1 MKKSFKRII
10 TAMAAAMC
18 AVPMT
23 NILSASADDN
33 TMTRTRSASVSGASV
48 SAVSTTAKRT
58 DSTLKE
64 ALTDRNSAAVIATEK
79 IDDTVINGGKLVDRE
94 QLEEVIDIRDQING
108 GIKGLGG
115 RDILGLDDRLSD
127 LLSNSGIVDIG
138 GRGRDLLGLDGILG
152 KDDSITDLLSKL
164 GHLTGKDFG
173 NLGKVTGTMSKG
185 NDKGFFTYLSVSG
198 IESDGKGE
206 NGNIHVWQVNDMG
219 SVYTSVRYNDVIIT
233 IRAGKIYDP
242 FSNNNGN
249 HASVE
254 TDENGITFYD
264 FGDGVTCKASED
276 GDNFGS
282 CTNGDVTISW
292 EGDTVTVSTASG
304 DSVTL
309 SPEDTDSKNKDEK
322 DDSKGDDNKNGDSN
336 DKKKDDSQD
345 DDTQTNSTPI
355 YDCDGCCTH
364 NVSAAEAAAALA
376 EWTDPLINTGEN
388 GRQRTPSDEELG
400 AMLAN
405 RIDPLT
411 NTGDS
416 VQQRIPSDEELGA
429 MLADRTD
436 PCVDPVR

>member
-64 ALTDRNSAAVIATEK
+64 ALTDRNSTAVIATEK

-94 QLEEVIDIRDQING
+94 QLEEVIDIRDQLNG

-115 RDILGLDDRLSD
+115 RDLLGLDDFLSD
-127 LLSNSGIVDIG
+127 LLSNGGILNHG
-138 GRGRDLLGLDGILG
+138 GYGRDFLGLDGILG
-152 KDDSITDLLSKL
+152 KGDRFTDLLSNL
-164 GHLTGKDFG
+164 GHLTNKDFG
-173 NLGKVTGTMSKG
+173 NLGKVTGTTSFYVKG
-185 NDKGFFTYLSVSG
+185 VACEEFSWY
-198 IESDGKGE
+198 ESNDGK
-206 NGNIHVWQVNDMG
+206 
-219 SVYTSVRYNDVIIT
+219 TSVVHGNTAGDVVTMVSHNGYIVNIMN
-233 IRAGKIYDP
+233 GKLYGVFGFSGKMTSSDDGKYDDNV
-242 FSNNNGN
+242 SCT
-249 HASVE
+249 V
-254 TDENGITFYD
+254 
-264 FGDGVTCKASED
+264 SED
-276 GDNFGS
+276 GESGS
-282 CTNGDVTISW
+282 CSINGVTTTW
-292 EGDTVTVSTASG
+292 NEETTTVSTDNGEVITFSTSG
-304 DSVTL
+304 N
-309 SPEDTDSKNKDEK
+309 ENKDK
-322 DDSKGDDNKNGDSN
+322 KGDGQNGDNQNGDNQN
-336 DKKKDDSQD
+336 DKKKDDSD
-345 DDTQTNSTPI
+345 EGTPI

>member
-64 ALTDRNSAAVIATEK
+64 ALTDRNSTAVIATEK

-115 RDILGLDDRLSD
+115 RDLLGLDDFLSD
-127 LLSNSGIVDIG
+127 LLSNGGILNHG

-173 NLGKVTGTMSKG
+173 NLGKVTGTMSRVK
-185 NDKGFFTYLSVSG
+185 NKGFDVYEDNG
-198 IESDGKGE
+198 DIAADGKGQ
-206 NGNIHVWQVNDMG
+206 NGNIHIWRQDDRGDIYTGVHYDG
-219 SVYTSVRYNDVIIT
+219 SHIT
-233 IRAGKIYDP
+233 ILNGKVYDP
-242 FSNNNGN
+242 FSSNNGN
-249 HASVE
+249 HASVT
-254 TDENGITFYD
+254 TDENGTTFYD
-264 FGDGVTCKASED
+264 FGGGVTCKASED
-276 GDNFGS
+276 GKFGI
-282 CTNGDVTISW
+282 CTNGDLTITWFEDEVTIS
-292 EGDTVTVSTASG
+292 TADG
-304 DSVTL
+304 DSVTF
-309 SPEDTDSKNKDEK
+309 STSGNENKDKK
-322 DDSKGDDNKNGDSN
+322 DDSQNNDSQNGDSQN
-336 DKKKDDSQD
+336 DKKKDDSD
-345 DDTQTNSTPI
+345 EGTPI

-429 MLADRTD
+429 MLADWTD